1 MFNGLQWV
9 STISSSTGD
18 CHNRSLSAANES
30 VWRDE
35 GKTYSYDPSGKAVRA
50 NTLPALGAPPTA
62 SEVLEVAESSAC
74 PISPSVCSVVL
85 AGAFQFKS
93 EPRALTTIDDTYNIA
108 DVKYSVGAVVRVVWN
123 RWTDVQC
130 NFITRGLEVSC
141 RKTTLPGHT
150 ATPAFLAVP
159 KRRVQRV
166 VLRQRLRRAD
176 EVGGRVVQVASDQV
190 FSTFSEPVVSLGVR
204 SRRGLLRLALGYVS
218 ASEESTSTPLW
229 APRLCGSGP
238 SFCQVLS

>member
-1 MFNGLQWV
+1 M
-9 STISSSTGD
+9 
-18 CHNRSLSAANES
+18 
-30 VWRDE
+30 WRDE

-62 SEVLEVAESSAC
+62 SEVLEVAESSTC
-74 PISPSVCSVVL
+74 PIYPSVCSVVL
-85 AGAFQFKS
+85 AGAFQFNS
-93 EPRALTTIDDTYNIA
+93 EPRALTTIDDAYNIA

-130 NFITRGLEVSC
+130 NFITKRLGGVLAERPICQV
-141 RKTTLPGHT
+141 
-150 ATPAFLAVP
+150 TPQPLHFSQSPSDACSG
-159 KRRVQRV
+159 V

-176 EVGGRVVQVASDQV
+176 EVGEKVVQVASDQM

-204 SRRGLLRLALGYVS
+204 SRRGLLRLALGCLS
-218 ASEESTSTPLW
+218 ASEESASTPLW
-229 APRLCGSGP
+229 GGSGP